1 MYAEE
6 KVKCC
11 FCGKEIL
18 FMQSHD
24 ARPIK
29 TNFNNLLGDRC
40 CWDCNSNIVIPTRLF
55 VWGTEDVLR
64 LELQSL
70 KDKLMEYDIALSNQS
85 PTAPKLYAELIN
97 KIK

>member
-1 MYAEE
+1 MHAEE

-11 FCGKEIL
+11 FCGKEMP

-29 TNFNNLLGDRC
+29 TNFNNPLGDRC
-40 CWDCNSNIVIPTRLF
+40 CTNCNSDIVIPTRLF

-64 LELQSL
+64 N
-70 KDKLMEYDIALSNQS
+70 KLLTFKIKLLEYDQALSEQS
-85 PTAPKLYAELIN
+85 PTAPTIYAELIN
-97 KIK
+97 LVK